1 MHGKRERSDIRSTE
15 DQRIFGE
22 LSKAKNGLRM
32 SYNREAKGTLTGL
45 EEYANKNTSGLSM
58 YEKSRNN

>member
-32 SYNREAKGTLTGL
+32 SYNREAKGTLIGL